1 MNKPPAY
8 NIPLSRLPWF
18 YLLGGLNGFQCTIW
32 QLLFCLFTD
41 QFSLSPP
48 TMLIYWP
55 ILSIFLRPP
64 SPWFSLVIYWP
75 VLLFSSHPVPD
86 SAYYL
91 LNNSLFLFS
100 LILFVYCTTLS
111 LNLHTPYMCL
121 DAPQRSSSWRAG
133 LCMSDTEE
141 WSSWSKCFPGW
152 PAPLRSCASAAIPAW
167 CALVGRWQLGGWV
180 SCPPSPHL
188 HLALVHSL

>member
-1 MNKPPAY
+1 MQAQCDSWGHHPSLKTIFRGKLFPSDFHMNKPPAY

-111 LNLHTPYMCL
+111 
-121 DAPQRSSSWRAG
+121 Q
-133 LCMSDTEE
+133 
-141 WSSWSKCFPGW
+141 
-152 PAPLRSCASAAIPAW
+152 
-167 CALVGRWQLGGWV
+167 
-180 SCPPSPHL
+180 PP
-188 HLALVHSL
+188 HSLHVLGCSSEKQ